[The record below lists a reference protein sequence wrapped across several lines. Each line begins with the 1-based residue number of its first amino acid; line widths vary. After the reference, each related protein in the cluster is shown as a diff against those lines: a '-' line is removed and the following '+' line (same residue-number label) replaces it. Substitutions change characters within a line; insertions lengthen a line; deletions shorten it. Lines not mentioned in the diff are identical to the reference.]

1 MYFFFREQLWF
12 PGLVPFING
21 WHQIFVLQQ
30 KISINFWSPAIWEPL
45 TWLPPYPHA
54 RRSASSHPTTLVLL
68 LTPGIQL
75 SPSTQGYYLPHSLT
89 KFLLPSPSGHPAP
102 GPSLHMESLL
112 GDAYRLDKASEIYR
126 VAEPEKSK
134 VIFNG
139 SSC

>member
-21 WHQIFVLQQ
+21 WHQIFALQQ
-30 KISINFWSPAIWEPL
+30 KISINLSSSHLGTINLAAPL
-45 TWLPPYPHA
+45 PTCQVVSLLPPHHFRVVAYSRHKAAPLYP
-54 RRSASSHPTTLVLL
+54 
-68 LTPGIQL
+68 
-75 SPSTQGYYLPHSLT
+75 GYYLPHSLT

-102 GPSLHMESLL
+102 GPSLHVESLL
-112 GDAYRLDKASEIYR
+112 RDAYRLDNASEIYR

-139 SSC
+139 STC